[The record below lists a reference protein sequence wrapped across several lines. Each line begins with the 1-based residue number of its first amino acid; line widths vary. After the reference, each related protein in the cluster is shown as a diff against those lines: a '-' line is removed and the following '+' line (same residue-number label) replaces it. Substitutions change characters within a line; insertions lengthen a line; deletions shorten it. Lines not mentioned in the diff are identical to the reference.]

1 MSIVAKF
8 GGSSVANT
16 AQVAKAI
23 AIAKKHMANGVVLV
37 ASAMGDTTDR
47 LIEIIDATITG
58 HQAHA
63 LEELNAL
70 RERHLAELE
79 GVRDHQ
85 ARLHGVKR
93 IELLCDEMQEV
104 CVEIAVQRRGTDM
117 QRAYL
122 LAHGELLATTVIY
135 AIARDNALPCRL
147 LDSREFI
154 KTDEQPLKGEV
165 DWEASERLI
174 HEYIDLKNKTLY
186 IAQGFIASTPGGRTT
201 TLGRGGSD
209 YSAALIGA
217 ALAVGRIE
225 IWTDVDGI
233 LTTDPRIVRTAT
245 PIKTLSYS
253 EAAELAYFG
262 ATVLHPS
269 TMVPA
274 IKKKIPLVV
283 RNINNPTHHGTRIC
297 QRAQKNGVRAIA
309 MKNNITVINIQ
320 SYRMLNAYGFLSRIF
335 AVFAAHNTA
344 VDVITTSE
352 VSVSLTIDDDSAVQE
367 ISSELEQF
375 AKVELKGGQA
385 IVSIVAQNLWRDAR
399 AVTRAFTA
407 LAGVPIQMVSLGGSD
422 TNLSVVVGQQYV
434 MRAVRALHS
443 SFFD

>member
-1 MSIVAKF
+1 MSIVTKF
-8 GGSSVANT
+8 GGSSVTNA
-16 AQVAKAI
+16 AQVMKAI
-23 AIAKKHMANGVVLV
+23 AIAKKHLADGVVLV

-47 LIEIIDATITG
+47 LATIIDATIAG
-58 HQAHA
+58 HQAHG
-63 LEELNAL
+63 LEALNAL
-70 RERHLAELE
+70 REQHLTELE
-79 GVRDHQ
+79 GVQDHRV
-85 ARLHGVKR
+85 RLHGVKR

-135 AIARDNALPCRL
+135 AIARDNALPCLL

-165 DWEASERLI
+165 DWAASEPLI
-174 HEYIDLKNKTLY
+174 NEHINFKKKTLY
-186 IAQGFIASTPGGRTT
+186 IAQGFIASAPDGRTT

-217 ALAVGRIE
+217 ALMVEKIE

-245 PIKTLSYS
+245 PVKTLSYS

-262 ATVLHPS
+262 ATVIHPS

-274 IKKKIPLVV
+274 IKNKIPLVV
-283 RNINNPTHHGTRIC
+283 RNVYNPKHRGTKISQQARKSGI
-297 QRAQKNGVRAIA
+297 RAIA
-309 MKNNITVINIQ
+309 VKNGITIINIQ

-335 AVFAAHNTA
+335 AVFAEHNTA

-352 VSVSLTIDDDSAVQE
+352 VAVSLTIDDDSTAQE
-367 ISSELEQF
+367 IIGELEQF
-375 AKVELKGGQA
+375 AKVELRGGQA

-399 AVTRAFTA
+399 AVAQAFTA
-407 LAGVPIQMVSLGGSD
+407 LAGVPIQLVSLGGSD
-422 TNLSVVVGQQYV
+422 TNLSVVMGQQYV
-434 MRAVRALHS
+434 TRAVRALHD